1 MNMVSKPI
9 QPLRRPPTL
18 HHSVQQAIRQY
29 IIDNELRAGD
39 PLPSEN
45 QLSQQLDVSRNLVR
59 EAVRGLEAVG
69 VVDIRRGSGLY
80 VNEFSFEPLLD
91 NLQYGLLFDLQ
102 ELLEMVE
109 IRHAL
114 ETSLINKAMAKM
126 SASDIQRLER
136 ILSLMSEAMDDNAA
150 YVEADR
156 QFHQA
161 LFASLDN
168 KTLLKVLDAFWLTFN
183 KASENQ
189 EIAHSDPEETY
200 KVHSQI
206 VAAVA
211 SGDTERASEALDR
224 HYAAV
229 EDRWI
234 YFRSEDRGK

>member
-80 VNEFSFEPLLD
+80 VSEFSFEPLLD

-114 ETSLINKAMAKM
+114 ETSLINKAIAKM

-200 KVHSQI
+200 EVHSQI
-206 VAAVA
+206 VEAIVI
-211 SGDTERASEALDR
+211 GDAKRAREAIDR
-224 HYAAV
+224 HYASV
-229 EDRWI
+229 ENRWI
-234 YFRSEDRGK
+234 YFRGEGREK

>member
-91 NLQYGLLFDLQ
+91 NLQYVLTIQQQILIQILIGTGSRLQ
-102 ELLEMVE
+102 
-109 IRHAL
+109 
-114 ETSLINKAMAKM
+114 
-126 SASDIQRLER
+126 
-136 ILSLMSEAMDDNAA
+136 
-150 YVEADR
+150 
-156 QFHQA
+156 
-161 LFASLDN
+161 
-168 KTLLKVLDAFWLTFN
+168 
-183 KASENQ
+183 Q
-189 EIAHSDPEETY
+189 EQPSRY
-200 KVHSQI
+200 
-206 VAAVA
+206 
-211 SGDTERASEALDR
+211 R
-224 HYAAV
+224 
-229 EDRWI
+229 
-234 YFRSEDRGK
+234 

>member
-1 MNMVSKPI
+1 
-9 QPLRRPPTL
+9 
-18 HHSVQQAIRQY
+18 
-29 IIDNELRAGD
+29 
-39 PLPSEN
+39 
-45 QLSQQLDVSRNLVR
+45 LSQQLDVSRNLVR

-200 KVHSQI
+200 EVHSQI
-206 VAAVA
+206 VEAVVI
-211 SGDTERASEALDR
+211 GDAKRVREALDR